1 MRAHTEGK
9 YEMGKR
15 FAIVIG
21 VAAAGV
27 MALGLAA
34 PSGAWAATTFKGTT
48 DQGRSVTLQVGDDGL
63 VSEATIKSRAPCPPG
78 TGGHFGVKA
87 VFSPLDEST
96 PTSIADRDSNL
107 PPSPRGFRARVKT
120 QISGEKISD
129 TEWTGTYKAKVRV
142 THHGHIF
149 GRCNTGEIGWSATLV
164 SG

>member
-27 MALGLAA
+27 MAFGLAA

-63 VSEATIKSRAPCPPG
+63 VSEATIKYRAFCKPG
-78 TGGHFGVKA
+78 SGQFGGKA
-87 VFSPLDEST
+87 IFSTIDEST
-96 PTSIADRDSNL
+96 PTSFADRDTTL
-107 PPSPRGFRARVKT
+107 GQKIPRGFRVRFKA

-129 TEWTGTYKAKVRV
+129 TEWTGTHKVKVRV
-142 THHGHIF
+142 THHGRRVGCF
-149 GRCNTGEIGWSATLV
+149 KTGEIGWSATLV